1 MTKRKEAQAGRPPST
16 GRDRSRQSKRTN
28 TIDKDFT
35 SSAKSGHVQN
45 SRDRSKSYSSSRR
58 SASPEV
64 KVPQKISNHKMREKV
79 KRNNRIVLTALTGGN
94 FETVLPRRVDELTEE
109 NEKLKTRNRTL
120 MAEREQFQKQNRAL
134 TIKAERLESKLRSI
148 LESPTRSA
156 PAVHR
161 APRSE
166 VPKTSSIES
175 KDCRENN
182 LEISVVA
189 TALSPKPASI
199 EPTLPV
205 VITEEKKDDEEEEM
219 DGDLLAS
226 LKREVETLKKEK
238 LDGQICQIHERLDM
252 EREHKTS
259 NVVLNNAIANL
270 NKYVESLKLEIS
282 KLKSHKGLNTE
293 APVFQFNPSLLKN
306 FAATPL
312 QSTIFQHSPQQAAL
326 LHQNHSSFLS
336 APTQQFPMQAQQSI
350 YRPHQVAAML
360 QEQTSIP
367 PQVTSIKE
375 IYGDN
380 YENKLNIASQVVV
393 RPAEESLPPQQLSE
407 QSADA
412 GDWSN
417 EAPGWGFEPEEEDIV
432 TVQMQ
437 DNHHNRNAKVK
448 QQKSRG
454 GGAGSGSSKE
464 NNFAST
470 RHSGRKQRGKNV
482 GDDKNKYLNM
492 ESTVNH
498 SSKKSQSKRRQ
509 KSKSQ
514 QEQSSRKTSSKSSQ
528 RTPLSLNYRIS
539 KTKKA
544 SSSKQATMKGLMMG
558 PHDPSL
564 TVRLEPPSRLGKK
577 KGKRN
582 YYRKNK
588 GR

>member
-1 MTKRKEAQAGRPPST
+1 MAKRKEALAGRPPSA

-35 SSAKSGHVQN
+35 SSAKSGHGQ
-45 SRDRSKSYSSSRR
+45 
-58 SASPEV
+58 
-64 KVPQKISNHKMREKV
+64 V
-79 KRNNRIVLTALTGGN
+79 KRNNRIVLTGGN
-94 FETVLPRRVDELTEE
+94 FETVFPRRVDELTEE

-166 VPKTSSIES
+166 VSKTSSTES

-182 LEISVVA
+182 LEMSLVVTA
-189 TALSPKPASI
+189 TSPKPALI

-205 VITEEKKDDEEEEM
+205 VVTEEKKDDEEEEM
-219 DGDLLAS
+219 DGDLLAR
-226 LKREVETLKKEK
+226 LKREVAALKKEK

-252 EREHKTS
+252 EREHKRS
-259 NVVLNNAIANL
+259 NVVLNKAIANL

-306 FAATPL
+306 FTATPL
-312 QSTIFQHSPQQAAL
+312 QQTIFQHSSQQAAL

-336 APTQQFPMQAQQSI
+336 APTQQFPIQAQQSI
-350 YRPHQVAAML
+350 YRPHQAAALL

-380 YENKLNIASQVVV
+380 YENKLNIASQ
-393 RPAEESLPPQQLSE
+393 ESLPPQRLSE
-407 QSADA
+407 SADA

-417 EAPGWGFEPEEEDIV
+417 EAPGWGFEQDEEEIV
-432 TVQMQ
+432 SVQIQ
-437 DNHHNRNAKVK
+437 DNHSNRNVKVK
-448 QQKSRG
+448 PQKSRG

-464 NNFAST
+464 NNLASS
-470 RHSGRKQRGKNV
+470 RHSGRKHRGKNV

-514 QEQSSRKTSSKSSQ
+514 QEQSGKSSSKSSQ
-528 RTPLSLNYRIS
+528 RTQISLNYRIS
-539 KTKKA
+539 KSKKG

-564 TVRLEPPSRLGKK
+564 TVRLEPPSHHLGKK